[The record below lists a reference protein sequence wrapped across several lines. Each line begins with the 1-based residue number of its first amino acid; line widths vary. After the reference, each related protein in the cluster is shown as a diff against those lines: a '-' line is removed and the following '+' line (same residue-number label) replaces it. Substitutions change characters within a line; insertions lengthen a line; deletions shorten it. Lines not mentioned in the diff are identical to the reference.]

1 MQIDKD
7 PEVYKLLIGI
17 IAFFAGILNAIGVYF
32 LTGLKKS
39 DELLFKKVS
48 DIEKQLN
55 ELQGEH
61 NALCNTHERRK
72 KPR

>member
-7 PEVYKLLIGI
+7 PEVFKLLVGVV
-17 IAFFAGILNAIGVYF
+17 AFFAGILNVVGIF
-32 LTGLKKS
+32 ILTGLKKA
-39 DELLFKKVS
+39 DEVLFKKVA

-61 NALCNTHERRK
+61 NALCDRRRK
-72 KPR
+72 KR